1 MNKKIVNIIMVVIAC
16 AVVIGCFF
24 ATSNV
29 AKEGNGVSTG
39 ANTNVDEVT
48 QRAQEEAEAVK
59 EEEKREF
66 AVAEN
71 VDHYLDL
78 YNATDKK
85 RLVLVASPTCHY
97 CQIAEPIIQNIAYKY
112 DIRIYYLDS
121 SAFDGEDQEKFIS
134 SNEAFASGFGTP
146 MLLLVSDGKIHD
158 SVDGLVDT
166 AGYVEF
172 FTKHG
177 YISE

>member
-1 MNKKIVNIIMVVIAC
+1 MDKKKVNIIIAIVAC
-16 AVVIGCFF
+16 IVVIGCFF
-24 ATSNV
+24 ATSNIK
-29 AKEGNGVSTG
+29 KEGTG
-39 ANTNVDEVT
+39 LPNTNSNVDEVT
-48 QRAQEEAEAVK
+48 ARAEKESAAVK
-59 EEEKREF
+59 DDEKKEF

-71 VDHYLDL
+71 VDHYLNL

-85 RLVLVASPTCHY
+85 RLVLVASPNCGY
-97 CQIAEPIIQNIAYKY
+97 CQIATPIIQNIAFEH
-112 DIRIYYLDS
+112 DIKIYYLDS
-121 SAFDGEDQEKFIS
+121 SKFDGDAQAKFIA

-158 SVDGLVDT
+158 SVDGLVDR
-166 AGYVEF
+166 AGYVAF